1 MFEWQYFGGQA
12 IRKCKF
18 PKFVKINPGTE
29 GNSTLSHT
37 AFGTTLEV
45 SNHTIQVGSFQDV
58 HYKLLTKQKLS

>member
-1 MFEWQYFGGQA
+1 M
-12 IRKCKF
+12 
-18 PKFVKINPGTE
+18 KIIPVTE